1 MRRSYLIVGL
11 VAAVAALMSV
21 AVAGAAPSARST
33 LPPKLASGKVQI
45 AVVRQLASGDF
56 FAQWIAGAQKMAKAL
71 HIKLAIY
78 DAQGDNAKMATD
90 FQNAMNRHPAAI
102 ITDHGLASTMDPLV
116 DQAVKKG
123 IPVVSFDLE
132 TPNQKVTQVEQSDV
146 KLGTM
151 IATKMAKDLHGQGKI
166 GYVYVPGFAPLDRR
180 NTAWQAVKKK
190 YPGLDQVAQ
199 FGKVSDSTASDV
211 ESQAAAVLTA
221 HPDLTAFLAPYDEFA
236 KGCVLAVNQAGK
248 QSRVKVYG
256 VDISTPDIGVM
267 TAAGSPWVATAAT
280 DPANVGAV
288 TVRAAALRVMGVK
301 LPRFV
306 DIPPTVITQSFLR
319 RNRITNMA
327 RLRHKLPGLNTS
339 KIATARWMPKIS
351 F

>member
-1 MRRSYLIVGL
+1 MRHRPL
-11 VAAVAALMSV
+11 VIAVIAVAAALL
-21 AVAGAAPSARST
+21 AAAAAGARPASHRP
-33 LPPKLASGKVQI
+33 LPPRLASGKVKI
-45 AVVRQLASGDF
+45 ALVRQLASGDF
-56 FAQWIAGAQKMAKAL
+56 FEQWLAGAQKMAKAL
-71 HIKLAIY
+71 HVKLQVY
-78 DAQGDNAKMATD
+78 DARGNNAKMATD
-90 FQNAMNRHPAAI
+90 FQSAMNRHPAAI

-132 TPNQKVTQVEQSDV
+132 TPNKAVTQIEQSDI

-151 IATKMAKDLHGQGKI
+151 IATKMAKDLHGRGKI
-166 GYVYVPGFAPLDRR
+166 GYVYVAGFAPLDRR
-180 NTAWQAVKKK
+180 NTAWNAVKNK
-190 YPGLDQVAQ
+190 YPGLDQLAQ
-199 FGKVSDSTASDV
+199 FGKVSDTTASDV

-221 HPDLTAFLAPYDEFA
+221 HSDLTAFLAPYDEFA
-236 KGCVLAVNQAGK
+236 KGCVLAVDQAGK

-267 TAAGSPWVATAAT
+267 TAPGSPWVATAAT

-288 TVRAAALRVMGVK
+288 TVRAAVLRVLGRK

-306 DIPPTVITQSFLR
+306 DIPPTLITQAFLR
-319 RNRITNMA
+319 AKKIKTMA
-327 RLRHKLPGLNTS
+327 DLRHRLPGLNTS
-339 KIATARWMPKIS
+339 KIATASWMPTIS